1 NVLWL
6 RPTGLTGS
14 ELAMRL
20 QRSGVRVMSGASVG
34 DEQHVRVTMQ
44 SAAAT
49 ERLLDALR
57 TALGA
62 R

>member
-1 NVLWL
+1 
-6 RPTGLTGS
+6 
-14 ELAMRL
+14 MRL
-20 QRSGVRVMSGASVG
+20 RRSGVLVQSGTSVG
-34 DEQHVRVTMQ
+34 DEHHVRVTLQ

-49 ERLLDALR
+49 DRLLDALR

>member
-1 NVLWL
+1 
-6 RPTGLTGS
+6 
-14 ELAMRL
+14 
-20 QRSGVRVMSGASVG
+20 MSGASVG
-34 DEQHVRVTMQ
+34 DEQHVRVTLQ

-49 ERLLDALR
+49 DRLLDALR